1 MWTEVLHRWFH
12 TLPCV
17 ALHTNLCDSC
27 GLLGLNEVASW
38 PWVLGMPGIPER
50 SVVYTSGS
58 GIRLRDVLDV
68 KAE

>member
-1 MWTEVLHRWFH
+1 MDSFIPCLA
-12 TLPCV
+12 LPYILIV
-17 ALHTNLCDSC
+17 CDSC
-27 GLLGLNEVASW
+27 GLLGINEVASW

-50 SVVYTSGS
+50 SVVYTAGS